1 MLIWVVAVVL
11 VGGFGLLGHQTGAIR
26 WGIGFIG
33 AALGL
38 ALAGVSSGV
47 VAAGLSAMG
56 VKDVIDLTLLPG
68 VIVFSL
74 LTLIFLVIGVAA
86 HRPVELLSL
95 IHI

>member
-1 MLIWVVAVVL
+1 MLIWVVAIAL
-11 VGGFGLLGHQTGAIR
+11 VGGFGLLGHQAGAIR

-38 ALAGVSSGV
+38 MLAGVVSGPV
-47 VAAGLSAMG
+47 SAGLALMG
-56 VKDVIDLTLLPG
+56 IKDFVDLTLLPG

-86 HRPVELLSL
+86 HRP
-95 IHI
+95 I